1 MNSPTGRIPR
11 EPEMQRM
18 PSANYWI
25 QAVKAEKMMASLH
38 DDLMKI
44 PGVKWDGAD
53 GYEIPN
59 EVDWSGI
66 EERVMAHLQG
76 EEPTE

>member
-1 MNSPTGRIPR
+1 MNSPTGRKPS

-25 QAVKAEKMMASLH
+25 QAVKAEKMKATLH
-38 DDLMKI
+38 EELMQI

-53 GYEIPN
+53 GYDFTEAA
-59 EVDWSGI
+59 DYAGI
-66 EERVMAHLQG
+66 EARIMASLDA
-76 EEPTE
+76 EEPKE